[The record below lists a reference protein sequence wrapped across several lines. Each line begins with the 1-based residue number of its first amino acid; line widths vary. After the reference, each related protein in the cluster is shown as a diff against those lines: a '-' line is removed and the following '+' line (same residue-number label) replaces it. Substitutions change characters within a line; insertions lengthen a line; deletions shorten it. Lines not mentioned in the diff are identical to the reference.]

1 MTLEKINELMV
12 LCELEQS
19 ILCLGKITPDE
30 EGFFTSEIDRPRVK
44 KFEDLQEKYMY
55 GWYIAEQT
63 IEEQI
68 QSINDF
74 KKFIIEREECKS

>member
-1 MTLEKINELMV
+1 MTLEKVNDLMI

-19 ILCLGKITPDE
+19 ILCLGKIMPDDD
-30 EGFFTSEIDRPRVK
+30 GYFTAEIDYPRVR
-44 KFEDLQEKYMY
+44 KFENLQVKYTY

-68 QSINDF
+68 QSINEF
-74 KKFIIEREECKS
+74 KKFIIEKED

>member
-1 MTLEKINELMV
+1 MTTEKINDLII

-19 ILCLGKITPDE
+19 ILCLGKINPDE
-30 EGFFTSEIDRPRVK
+30 EGFFPSDIDLPRVR
-44 KFEDLQEKYMY
+44 KFEGLQNKYRY

-68 QSINDF
+68 QTINDF
-74 KKFIIEREECKS
+74 KKFIIGMED

>member
-1 MTLEKINELMV
+1 MTLEKVNELMV

-19 ILCLGKITPDE
+19 ILCLGKITPDD
-30 EGFFTSEIDRPRVK
+30 EGFFTSEIDRPRVR
-44 KFEDLQEKYMY
+44 KFEKLQEKYTY

-68 QSINDF
+68 QFINEF
-74 KKFIIEREECKS
+74 KKFIIDKEDS